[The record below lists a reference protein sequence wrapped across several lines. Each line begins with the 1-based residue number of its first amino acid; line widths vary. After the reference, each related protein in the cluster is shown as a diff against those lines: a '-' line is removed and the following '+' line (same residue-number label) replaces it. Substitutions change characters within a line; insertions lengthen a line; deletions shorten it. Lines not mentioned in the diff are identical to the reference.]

1 MTPPSYYNGIRE
13 EAKQRWNQLENDPKL
28 AAPWHQLFSQVQN
41 PRNVLS
47 ELLQN
52 ADDAGATEVTVR
64 VENQEFVFEHNGH
77 DFTEEHFASLCQFGY
92 SNKRLLHTI
101 GFRGIGF
108 KSTFSLG
115 DRVDLFT
122 PSLSVCFHRER
133 FTEPHWLHEY
143 YETRGRT
150 RIRVAIADLHKQ
162 QEFENS
168 LLDWLESPVS
178 LLFFSNIRNM
188 QINDSAIHWNVLGPG
203 PIPKSEWVAR
213 IENKEEPRL
222 LVRSE
227 TAAFPDESMNEI
239 RQERM
244 LTTEEDSEL
253 PPCSIEIV
261 LGMEGLLFVVLPTGV
276 KTGLPFACNAP
287 FIQDPARLKI
297 KDPETS
303 PTNRWLL
310 KRAGRLAATAF
321 LHWLRQSKLPDSERA
336 QAYALFPDVDQEDN
350 SIEGVCGTNAEEA
363 FDEMI
368 DAQPVLLTECS
379 RLVPKKE
386 SIIIPRPI
394 LDVWEPDQAS
404 ALLDEY
410 NRPALCRYI
419 APVDR
424 ERLASRGF
432 VDTFSKQDFVEVL
445 QSSQIPRPKTWRQLF
460 NLWTYISPEVT
471 DYHYTDTDHYYH
483 SPITGAKIVP
493 VQGKDELFDAS
504 DVVRL
509 GEDKLLQS
517 DDDWEFLAC
526 HLIVLNKNWPRFL
539 AKQRRT
545 ATEQQDRSMQKKVE
559 DAYDVLAKCELD
571 ASSDVNKVIN
581 RVCTSY
587 FSQDD
592 ISLKQGIQLAQIG
605 AKLGANVGEAFCFYT
620 RDGKLSSSQNGIL
633 FDLDGQVEELL
644 PEQLRGTHL
653 LHPDYSAV
661 FDSCSKDEW
670 LNWVYSGIS
679 GLQIFITFV
688 QKRVSFYNRHQIEQD
703 ARKRGLTDSLIYP
716 YVTSQFIVEDWDFD
730 QAYWNHWE
738 ELAAEDQF
746 LWVKVVDRVL
756 AQEDKHWN
764 HAKTARIHQIAT
776 TLREKRI
783 TSEPLVS
790 TWILRMRELPC
801 LLDDRGFPRIPR
813 ELFRRTSETESLI
826 GIESFVHRSKESE
839 KTSPLLD
846 LLGVQSMPT
855 GPDRLIDRIRGL
867 TQADIPP
874 EHEVERLYGRLDTMM
889 NTCSTENIQK
899 IIGVFQSEKLILT
912 QDDAWVSTSG
922 VYLNTDEENVPGAA
936 VIRMG
941 VRDFA
946 IWRKIGIAERPSAE
960 HAIQWLKG
968 LPSGELLAQD
978 DGRRVRELLK
988 RHPLRVWEECGHWT
1002 NLDGEWVP
1010 TDSLSYGLTM
1020 QFLVPWR
1027 HLFSWVKQ
1035 KTADLQRLPNE
1046 VTDNNPFAQLMPLAT
1061 HTEERFQE
1069 SLISTVDSVE
1079 KKWLS
1084 TLGSE
1089 LKRSLFESD
1098 EETDRVRTLAISLEQ
1113 TRWCETAPLEVT
1125 PYIDGKPAGTAR
1137 RVDVA
1142 WCGQVLY
1149 LEPMSH
1155 GKQARR
1161 VPEEI
1166 GKAFGR
1172 PDIQAALFYCFERSP
1187 QNVCEYLRENFMLLE
1202 NLSTMQESAPDL
1214 EKPSDK
1220 PKSSSSSGLQD
1231 TLEKTLDHQK
1241 LEDDLEPGTLK
1252 EDDFQETEDSPPN
1265 SEEAETPKPS
1275 RRVPQK
1281 SPKLALIDRF
1291 ASARRF
1297 KKEND
1302 RRFVHENGS
1311 WIGRTNGMNIPIPW
1325 EHRTASGNLIRYYL
1339 PKDHCLERESLQL
1352 NAEIWNLIEQNPKTY
1367 ALILIDIDD
1376 RPVEVT
1382 GTRLRYL
1389 LNEGKITLYPATYRL
1404 VYDHDQNP

>member
-28 AAPWHQLFSQVQN
+28 AAPWHQLFKQVQN

-64 VENQEFVFEHNGH
+64 VENQEFIFEHNGH

-133 FTEPHWLHEY
+133 FTEPNWLHEY
-143 YETRGRT
+143 NETRGRT
-150 RIRVAIADLHKQ
+150 RIRVVIADLHKQ

-168 LLDWLESPVS
+168 LLDWLQSPVS
-178 LLFFSNIRNM
+178 LLFFSNIRSM
-188 QINDSAIHWNVLGPG
+188 QINDSVIHWNVLGPG
-203 PIPKSEWVAR
+203 PIPKSEKVAR
-213 IENKEEPRL
+213 NENEEEPYL
-222 LVRSE
+222 LIRSE
-227 TAAFPDESMNEI
+227 TAAFPKESMNEI

-244 LTTEEDSEL
+244 LTTEEESEL
-253 PPCSIEIV
+253 PPCSVEIV
-261 LGMEGLLFVVLPTGV
+261 LGMEGRLFVVLPTGV

-297 KDPETS
+297 KDPEIS

-321 LHWLRQSKLPDSERA
+321 LHWLRQSNLPDSERA
-336 QAYALFPDVDQEDN
+336 QAYALFPVIDREDN

-368 DAQPVLLTECS
+368 EGLPMLLTE
-379 RLVPKKE
+379 RGELVPE
-386 SIIIPRPI
+386 NQSVLIQQSI

-404 ALLDEY
+404 ALLDDHA
-410 NRPALCRYI
+410 RPALSRYI
-419 APVDR
+419 ASADQAK
-424 ERLASRGF
+424 LTTRGF
-432 VDTFSKQDFVEVL
+432 VDTYSKQDFLEVL
-445 QSSQIPRPKTWRQLF
+445 QSSHIPRPKTWRQLF

-471 DYHYTDTDHYYH
+471 DYYYTDTDYH
-483 SPITGAKIVP
+483 FHPPITGVKIVP
-493 VQGKDELFDAS
+493 VQGKNELYDPC

-509 GEDKLLQS
+509 GEVKLLRS
-517 DDDWEFLAC
+517 EEDWMFLASR
-526 HLIVLNKNWPRFL
+526 LIVMNHNWPRYL

-545 ATEQQDRSMQKKVE
+545 ATEQQNPTMQKMVE
-559 DAYDVLAKCELD
+559 DAYDVLTKCGLD
-571 ASSDVNKVIN
+571 ATSDVNKVIE

-592 ISLKQGIQLAQIG
+592 ISLKQGIQFAQIG

-620 RDGKLSSSQNGIL
+620 RDGKLRSTQNGIL
-633 FDLDGQVEELL
+633 FDHDGQVEELL
-644 PEQLRGTHL
+644 PEQQRETHL
-653 LHPDYSAV
+653 LHPDYAAV
-661 FDSCSKDEW
+661 FDSCSQDEW
-670 LNWVYSGIS
+670 KNWVNTGRS
-679 GLQIFITFV
+679 GLQTFV
-688 QKRVSFYNRHQIEQD
+688 KLVQKQVSFYNRPQVEHD
-703 ARKRGLTDSLIYP
+703 ARKRGLTTSLAYP
-716 YVTSQFIVEDWDFD
+716 YVTSHFIVEDWDFD
-730 QAYWNHWE
+730 QTYWNHWE
-738 ELAAEDQF
+738 ELAAVDQF

-756 AQEDKHWN
+756 AQVDKYWD
-764 HAKTARIHQIAT
+764 HAITARFHQVAT
-776 TLREKRI
+776 TLRLKRI
-783 TSEPLVS
+783 TFEPLVS

-801 LLDDRGFPRIPR
+801 LLDDRGFPRKPS

-826 GIESFVHRSKESE
+826 GIEPFVHRSKESE

-846 LLGVQSMPT
+846 LLGVQSTPT
-855 GPDRLIDRIRGL
+855 GPDRLIDRIRDL
-867 TQADIPP
+867 TRADSPP
-874 EHEVERLYGRLDTMM
+874 VHEVEKLYGRLDMM
-889 NTCSTENIQK
+889 TDICSTEDIQK
-899 IIGVFQSEKLILT
+899 ITGVFQSEKLVLT
-912 QDDAWVSTSG
+912 QDDAWVSTSC
-922 VYLNTDEENVPGAA
+922 VYLNSDEDTVPGAA

-941 VRDFA
+941 VRDLA

-960 HAIQWLKG
+960 QAIQWLKG
-968 LPSGELLAQD
+968 LPSGKLLTQS

-1046 VTDNNPFAQLMPLAT
+1046 LTDNDPFAQLMPLAT
-1061 HTEERFQE
+1061 HTQERFQE

-1089 LKRSLFESD
+1089 LKRAMFDSD
-1098 EETDRVRTLAISLEQ
+1098 EETDRVRTLATSLEQ
-1113 TRWCETAPLEVT
+1113 TRWCVTAPLEVT

-1137 RVDVA
+1137 RADVA
-1142 WCGQVLY
+1142 WCDQVLY
-1149 LEPMSH
+1149 VEPMSH

-1166 GKAFGR
+1166 GTAFGR
-1172 PDIQAALFYCFERSP
+1172 SDIQAALFYCFERSP
-1187 QNVCEYLRENFMLLE
+1187 QNVCEYLSENFMLLE
-1202 NLSTMQESAPDL
+1202 DLSTMQESAPDM

-1220 PKSSSSSGLQD
+1220 PKTSGSSGLQD
-1231 TLEKTLDHQK
+1231 SLEKTSDHQN
-1241 LEDDLEPGTLK
+1241 LEGDLELGTLK
-1252 EDDFQETEDSPPN
+1252 KEDFQETEDSPPT

-1281 SPKLALIDRF
+1281 PPKLALIDRF
-1291 ASARRF
+1291 ASALRF
-1297 KKEND
+1297 KKEHE

-1311 WIGRTNGMNIPIPW
+1311 WIGRTNGMSIPIPW
-1325 EHRTASGNLIRYYL
+1325 EHRTASGRLIRYYL
-1339 PKDHCLERESLQL
+1339 PKDHCLEREPLQL
-1352 NAEIWNLIEQNPKTY
+1352 NAEIWNLIEQNPETY
-1367 ALILIDIDD
+1367 ALILLDIDD

-1382 GTRLRYL
+1382 GTRLRYMRDQ
-1389 LNEGKITLYPATYRL
+1389 GRITLYPATYRL
-1404 VYDHDQNP
+1404 VYDHDHNS